1 MSLKN
6 QRGSSLIEALIALLI
21 LSIAILGIIGL
32 QANLLRIASQA
43 QYRLQASLLAQ
54 NIAGMISVD
63 GANVGCYALEAKSDI
78 ACPAGATQ
86 GTEMAEAWRDEV
98 MKTLPNASEPS
109 IAVSSNRTATVTL
122 SWKSPKDPATRNLV
136 LVVQPIQ

>member
-1 MSLKN
+1 MPVNN

-32 QANLLRIASQA
+32 QANLLRIGSQA
-43 QYRLQASLLAQ
+43 QYRMQASLLAQ

-63 GANVGCYALEAKSDI
+63 GPNVGCYALVARSDFP
-78 ACPAGATQ
+78 CPASSTQ
-86 GTEMAEAWRDEV
+86 GAEQAQAWREEV
-98 MKTLPNASEPS
+98 LATLPNASEPS
-109 IAVSSNRTATVTL
+109 IAVAANRIATVTL
-122 SWKSPKDPATRNLV
+122 SWKAPNDPATRNLV

>member
-1 MSLKN
+1 MPVTR
-6 QRGSSLIEALIALLI
+6 QQGSSLIEALIALLI

-32 QANLLRIASQA
+32 QANLLRIGSQA

-63 GANVGCYALEAKSDI
+63 GANAGCYALVAESALP
-78 ACPAGATQ
+78 CPAGSVQ
-86 GTEMAEAWRDEV
+86 GVEQVGLWREEV
-98 MKTLPNASEPS
+98 LATLPNAAEPS
-109 IAVSSNRTATVTL
+109 IAVAANRTATVTL
-122 SWKSPKDPATRNLV
+122 SWKAPKDPATRNLV

>member
-1 MSLKN
+1 MPLTN

-32 QANLLRIASQA
+32 QANLLRIGSQA

-63 GANVGCYALEAKSDI
+63 GANAGCYALVATPELP
-78 ACPAGATQ
+78 CPAGAVQ
-86 GTEMAEAWRDEV
+86 GVEQVGLWREEV
-98 MKTLPNASEPS
+98 LATLPNAQEPS
-109 IAVSSNRTATVTL
+109 IAVAANRTATVTL
-122 SWKSPKDPATRNLV
+122 SWKAPKDPATRNLV